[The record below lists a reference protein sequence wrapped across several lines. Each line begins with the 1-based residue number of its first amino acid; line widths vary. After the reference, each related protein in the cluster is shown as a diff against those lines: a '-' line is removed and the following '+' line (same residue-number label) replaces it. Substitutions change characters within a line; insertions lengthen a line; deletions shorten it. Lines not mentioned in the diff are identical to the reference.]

1 MSPRIRSQL
10 AAACLTVSLLIVPA
24 MASAALTPD
33 STGLSAAAAGSGLSG
48 GCSSAGCIADII
60 GRIINVVIGFLGIVL
75 LCLFL
80 YAGFLWMTAQ
90 GDDKQVKKAKDLIVN
105 AVVGYFIIGTA
116 YALTSF
122 VLSNLAQVTSGSGGT
137 ETACVTVDNACGGS
151 DGACCSE
158 LICDSSDKCAR
169 AP

>member
-1 MSPRIRSQL
+1 MI
-10 AAACLTVSLLIVPA
+10 ATCLTAGLLAVPA
-24 MASAALTPD
+24 IAFAQLGPGN
-33 STGLSAAAAGSGLSG
+33 TGLDAAAAGSGLTG
-48 GCSSAGCIADII
+48 GCSSAGCVADII

-90 GDDKQVKKAKDLIVN
+90 GDEKQVAKAKQILLQ

-122 VLSNLAQVTSGSGGT
+122 VLSNLASVTTAT
-137 ETACVTVDNACGGS
+137 EEA
-151 DGACCSE
+151 
-158 LICDSSDKCAR
+158 
-169 AP
+169 APVPPAPAP

>member
-1 MSPRIRSQL
+1 MTSRIRSSIV
-10 AAACLTVSLLIVPA
+10 AAACLISFWLIPA
-24 MASAALTPD
+24 AAFAQLTPGG
-33 STGLSAAAAGSGLSG
+33 TGLEAAAQGSGLSG
-48 GCSSAGCIADII
+48 GCSTAGCIADVV

-90 GDDKQVKKAKDLIVN
+90 GDEKQVKKAKDLIVN

-122 VLSNLAQVTSGSGGT
+122 VLSNLAQVTAGGGTTGSSTAGASCTSATFRTDCSGSEVCVGGV
-137 ETACVTVDNACGGS
+137 CV
-151 DGACCSE
+151 
-158 LICDSSDKCAR
+158 

>member
-1 MSPRIRSQL
+1 MSPRIRSRL
-10 AAACLTVSLLIVPA
+10 IATCLTAGLLAVPA
-24 MASAALTPD
+24 VALAQLNPGN
-33 STGLSAAAAGSGLSG
+33 TGLDAAAAGSGLTG
-48 GCSSAGCIADII
+48 GCSSAGCVADIV

-90 GDDKQVKKAKDLIVN
+90 GDEKQVAKAKQILLQ

-122 VLSNLAQVTSGSGGT
+122 VLSNLASVTSNT
-137 ETACVTVDNACGGS
+137 AETA
-151 DGACCSE
+151 
-158 LICDSSDKCAR
+158 
-169 AP
+169 APAPAPAP